1 MNPAPANGDGVR
13 CVSIC
18 RIATNTV
25 TQPFLSREEIC
36 LDLKRRLINVLYGT
50 TRQLAAGQGLLDV
63 TLNGADGL
71 EHMTLINCEHIFTVA
86 KEKITAVVGRVTP
99 ERRRQIGRKVVE
111 GFRLP
116 L

>member
-1 MNPAPANGDGVR
+1 MNPSVRQWDVVRVRINPQDRDEHPAV
-13 CVSIC
+13 V
-18 RIATNTV
+18 
-25 TQPFLSREEIC
+25 LSREEIC
-36 LDLKRRLINVLYGT
+36 HDLKRRLINVLYGT

-71 EHMTLINCEHIFTVA
+71 ERMTLINCEHIFTVT

>member
-1 MNPAPANGDGVR
+1 MNPSVRQWDVVRVRINPQDRDEHPAV
-13 CVSIC
+13 V
-18 RIATNTV
+18 
-25 TQPFLSREEIC
+25 LSREEFC
-36 LDLKRRLINVLYGT
+36 HDLKRRLINVLYGT